1 MGINLSI
8 LKRSSQTK
16 QLNEDLMFI
25 IFQYFSLE
33 ELLLLSEV
41 CIEWQTII
49 NRLMN
54 RQKSLLFSPVKGLP
68 FEECCQTNHQL
79 LANNNNRSMIAFNR
93 NYDFDSTII
102 GLISRCLSLKSINL
116 VGLNFNENCSP
127 FRPLV
132 DYCDS
137 DLIHCNFAHL
147 HNKTN
152 LDDKRHSN
160 KTFFFF
166 ISFFFFFLLN
176 RFSLFSQLIE

>member
-8 LKRSSQTK
+8 LKIRSQTK
-16 QLNEDLMFI
+16 QFIHLNEDLMFI

-54 RQKSLLFSPVKGLP
+54 RQKSLLFSPIKDLP
-68 FEECCQTNHQL
+68 FEECCQTSHQL
-79 LANNNNRSMIAFNR
+79 LANNNNRSIIAFNR

-116 VGLNFNENCSP
+116 VGLHFNENCSP
-127 FRPLV
+127 FRLLV

-152 LDDKRHSN
+152 FADKRHSN
-160 KTFFFF
+160 KTFLFFP
-166 ISFFFFFLLN
+166 FF
-176 RFSLFSQLIE
+176 